1 MWESRRCAGMRPS
14 ALPVAGALL
23 AVVLCNCVHAEVR
36 VEGLAGDVHVEATDA
51 TVAEI
56 LAALGERFALHFRGT
71 TGSRGLTGTFEG
83 PLRRVVARAL
93 DGYNYVI
100 REQGDG
106 LEVIVL
112 STTSPN
118 AVTAPPFA
126 PPTVPSRRQRED

>member
-1 MWESRRCAGMRPS
+1 MRSIRPI
-14 ALPVAGALL
+14 ALPIAGLFLAALH
-23 AVVLCNCVHAEVR
+23 CNCVRAEVR
-36 VEGLAGDVHVEATDA
+36 VQGQANDVRVEAHDA

-56 LAALGERFALHFRGT
+56 LAALGERFALQYRGT
-71 TGSRGLTGTFEG
+71 TGSRGLTVTFDG

-100 REQGDG
+100 RERGDR

-112 STTSPN
+112 STQSPY
-118 AVTAPPFA
+118 AVPAPPIA